1 MLPISKLVLWSTNNQ
16 PRTNAIFLETC
27 KQDEVP
33 ALTLEKED
41 TNLPCL
47 KPLYLSLTVRDPT
60 EVIFAETVFNDITY
74 WLRLRE
80 AKFFQKYIE
89 EWREVTDI
97 KRKQLAFESII
108 KEVEEGGRSS
118 FTAAKF
124 LIDEPWKPKTKE
136 ARTSK
141 NKTTE
146 EAFSVFND
154 DLTRLK
160 ETGLLQ

>member
-1 MLPISKLVLWSTNNQ
+1 MLPLPKSVLWSTNNQ

-27 KQDEVP
+27 KPEEIP

-47 KPLYLSLTVRDPT
+47 KPLYIALTVKDPT
-60 EVIFAETVFNDITY
+60 EVVFAEAVFDDVAY

-80 AKFFQKYIE
+80 AKFFQKYLT
-89 EWREVTDI
+89 EWREVADV
-97 KRKQLAFESII
+97 KRKQLAFEAIFDEI
-108 KEVEEGGRSS
+108 ENNGRSKYS
-118 FTAAKF
+118 ASRF

-136 ARTSK
+136 AKASRS
-141 NKTTE
+141 KTTE
-146 EAFSVFND
+146 EAFSVYND
-154 DLTRLK
+154 DLSRLK